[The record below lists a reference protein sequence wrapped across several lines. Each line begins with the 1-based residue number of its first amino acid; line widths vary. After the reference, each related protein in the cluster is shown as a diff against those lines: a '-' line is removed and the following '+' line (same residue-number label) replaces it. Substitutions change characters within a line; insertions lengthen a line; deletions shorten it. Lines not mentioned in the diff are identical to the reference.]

1 MNTHLYFFNG
11 SNNPYLS
18 GTGVWTDAS
27 DISIKKDIQEIQ
39 YGLETVNAL
48 KPRRYKHKECNTE
61 DIGFVAQE
69 VEQIVPEVVTGGEDE
84 STGKGLAYG
93 HLTAIL
99 TKAVQELSEKI
110 DKLEARMTTIEN
122 A

>member
-1 MNTHLYFFNG
+1 MYFTDTHLYFWNG

-18 GTGVWTDAS
+18 GTGSWTNAS
-27 DISIKKDIQEIQ
+27 DITIKKDIEDIH

-48 KPRRYKHKECNTE
+48 KPRRYKHKACNTE

-69 VEQIVPEVVTGGEDE
+69 VEGIVPEVVTGGADAQ
-84 STGKGLAYG
+84 TGKGLSYG
-93 HLTAIL
+93 NLTAVL
-99 TKAVQELSEKI
+99 TKAIQELSAKVTA
-110 DKLEARMTTIEN
+110 LEN